1 MQPYQSKERKAKN
14 KKERK
19 GKEKQSKRKRKQKHT
34 KDKKE
39 ECQRKQRTKDD
50 ERKKRNAKHK
60 DEKRKPRKRMESTIK
75 GKKQKRAKGI
85 NKSEPPRRARKA
97 VFLASI
103 LPRPYNIATKERK
116 AHTLR
121 QKRQKRRFLLLC
133 AYHRQKAKQYK
144 CDTSVLCLY
153 YYAVLLYW
161 GHPLCHTQPLRCLL
175 KKFFPKILALGQ
187 NRSLK
192 IFLFNFFICNFAAS
206 YL

>member
-34 KDKKE
+34 KDKK
-39 ECQRKQRTKDD
+39 RRMPKKATNKRRRT
-50 ERKKRNAKHK
+50 KKRNAKQK
-60 DEKRKPRKRMESTIK
+60 DEKRKPRKRMERTIK

-85 NKSEPPRRARKA
+85 NKSEPPRRALKPI
-97 VFLASI
+97 FLASI

-153 YYAVLLYW
+153 LL
-161 GHPLCHTQPLRCLL
+161 
-175 KKFFPKILALGQ
+175 I
-187 NRSLK
+187 
-192 IFLFNFFICNFAAS
+192 
-206 YL
+206 